1 MSALTDL
8 FTAFANKIRSKTGG
22 SDTYTPPQMVNA
34 IDDVYQAGVDAGTTP
49 TQTKT
54 VTAGTTATTVTPDT
68 GYALSSVTVNPT
80 PSQSKSATPSTT
92 AQTITPDSGKLLSS
106 VSVSAIQTQTKSATP
121 STSAQT
127 ITPDSGKYLTSVS
140 VGAIST
146 QTKSVT
152 PSTTSQTVTPD
163 SGKYLTS
170 VSVGA
175 ISTETKTQ
183 AAGTSNIDVTPTSG
197 KYLTKVTITP
207 QQHSG
212 YYPSSSTNITS
223 NGTSDLGVSHN
234 YRYIKVNVTPSLQSK
249 SAGPNV
255 STNKTVSPDSGYDG
269 LSQVTITPLS
279 HTGYSPSSST
289 YTSLAMGESKSIDLG
304 ANHDKRYV
312 RVQAA
317 APSGNKSITANGT
330 GIDVASYS
338 TVSVAVPDP
347 TLSGDAAVGNV
358 LSGKTFYNNSYTK
371 QTGTMTNNGAVSPS
385 GLDCDGSYTIPAGY
399 HNGSGVVT
407 ANSLASQTGVD
418 SGKTAVTAAKMFSGY
433 QGWVNGSKVSGTY
446 TAPIIEQIV
455 PSDSQP
461 VGLQVNSTYLA
472 KASGYAI
479 ENSPTTLTPNDS
491 DPPAIASGV
500 IYKGGG
506 AGFAVATKPTKTE
519 TTLWTNSSPTST
531 FANTT
536 VTLSQSIEN
545 FDYIKFRIASTK
557 SNTAESYQAE
567 SIFSVADVKRSTTT
581 TYAPQCIISSR
592 STSGGQYV
600 RRFLYESNTS
610 LSISSGQQIAGTS
623 GNNNYVIPLS
633 IVGIKYTPESLK

>member
-54 VTAGTTATTVTPDT
+54 VTAGTTTTTVTPDT

-106 VSVSAIQTQTKSATP
+106 VSVSAIQTQTKSTTP
-121 STSAQT
+121 STTAQT

-207 QQHSG
+207 QQHSAT
-212 YYPSSSTNITS
+212 YTPAANTS
-223 NGTSDLGVSHN
+223 ANNMGASHN
-234 YRYIKVNVTPSLQSK
+234 YRYVNT
-249 SAGPNV
+249 
-255 STNKTVSPDSGYDG
+255 SGMI
-269 LSQVTITPLS
+269 V
-279 HTGYSPSSST
+279 
-289 YTSLAMGESKSIDLG
+289 
-304 ANHDKRYV
+304 
-312 RVQAA
+312 
-317 APSGNKSITANGT
+317 PSGNKSITANGT
-330 GIDVASYS
+330 GIDVSSYA
-338 TVSVAVPDP
+338 TASVAVPDP
-347 TLSGDAAVGNV
+347 TLSGTAAKADV
-358 LSGKTFYNNSYTK
+358 LSGATFYNTSTTK
-371 QTGTMTNNGAVSPS
+371 QTGTMTNNEAVSKT
-385 GLDCDGSYTIPAGY
+385 LAADDRTYTVPAGY
-399 HNGSGVVT
+399 HNGSGSVT
-407 ANSLASQTGVD
+407 VPAVTATKRVGSTSTSVDVASDDWTVTLNCGDRLYLSKGVIADGYSQGAVSANSLASQTGVD
-418 SGKTAVTAAKMFSGY
+418 SGKTAIDASHVHSGY

-446 TAPIIEQIV
+446 TPPTITSLA
-455 PSDSQP
+455 PSDSNP
-461 VGLQVNSTYLA
+461 PALETTKNYNPTSG
-472 KASGYAI
+472 GYAI
-479 ENSPTTLTPNDS
+479 KNSPTELTPNDS
-491 DPPAIASGV
+491 DPPTIASGV

-519 TTLWTNSSPTST
+519 TTLWTNSSPTSN
-531 FANTT
+531 FAAKD
-536 VTLSQSIEN
+536 VTGLSAGIDT
-545 FDYIKFRIASTK
+545 FDYIRITYRAST
-557 SNTAESYQAE
+557 SDSTSQ
-567 SIFSVADVKRSTTT
+567 TTT
-581 TYAPQCIISSR
+581 FAASELPSSTGR
-592 STSGGQYV
+592 TTIGMMVGNST
-600 RRFLYESNTS
+600 RFRPLYKSSNTS
-610 LSISSGQQIAGTS
+610 IYFYASYTPSSTS
-623 GNNNYVIPLS
+623 SSNTYAIPTK
-633 IVGIKYTPESLK
+633 IEGIKYTGI

>member
-54 VTAGTTATTVTPDT
+54 VTAGTTATTVTPDA

-80 PSQSKSATPSTT
+80 PSQSKSATPTT
-92 AQTITPDSGKLLSS
+92 SSQTITPDSGKLLSS

-207 QQHSG
+207 QQHSTT
-212 YYPSSSTNITS
+212 YTPATNKS
-223 NGTSDLGVSHN
+223 NNDMGASHN
-234 YRYIKVNVTPSLQSK
+234 YRYVNT
-249 SAGPNV
+249 
-255 STNKTVSPDSGYDG
+255 SGM
-269 LSQVTITPLS
+269 IT
-279 HTGYSPSSST
+279 
-289 YTSLAMGESKSIDLG
+289 
-304 ANHDKRYV
+304 
-312 RVQAA
+312 
-317 APSGNKSITANGT
+317 PSGNKAISANGT

-347 TLSGDAAVGNV
+347 TLSGDAAEANV
-358 LSGKTFYNNSYTK
+358 LSGKTFYNTSTTK
-371 QTGTMTNNGAVSPS
+371 QTGTMTNNGAVSKTLS
-385 GLDCDGSYTIPAGY
+385 ASERSYPVPAGY
-399 HNGSGVVT
+399 HNGSGSVTVPAVT
-407 ANSLASQTGVD
+407 ATKRVGSTSTSVDVASDDWTVTLNCGDRLYLSKGVIADGYSQGAVAAASLSSQTGVD
-418 SGKTAVTAAKMFSGY
+418 SGKTAIDASHVFSGY
-433 QGWVNGSKVSGTY
+433 QGWVNGNKISGTY
-446 TAPIIEQIV
+446 TAPTITSIT
-455 PSDSQP
+455 PSDSTP
-461 VGLQVNSTYLA
+461 VALSTTGNYNPTTG
-472 KASGYAI
+472 GYAI
-479 ENSPTTLTPNDS
+479 KNAPTTLTPNDS
-491 DPPAIASGV
+491 DPPAIASEV

-506 AGFAVATKPTKTE
+506 AGFAVATKPTKTV

-531 FANTT
+531 FGQQDITGLA
-536 VTLSQSIEN
+536 SGISN
-545 FDYIKFRIASTK
+545 FDYIRITYRWGKSDATSQSATFAVDEIPSSTGRAGIGMRVGTATRFRPIYK
-557 SNTAESYQAE
+557 S
-567 SIFSVADVKRSTTT
+567 
-581 TYAPQCIISSR
+581 
-592 STSGGQYV
+592 
-600 RRFLYESNTS
+600 SNTS
-610 LSISSGQQIAGTS
+610 IYVYGAYATSSTS
-623 GNNNYVIPLS
+623 ASSDYVIPTK
-633 IVGIKYTPESLK
+633 IEGIKYNGIS

>member
-54 VTAGTTATTVTPDT
+54 VTAGTTTTTVTPDT

-80 PSQSKSATPSTT
+80 PSQSKSATPTT
-92 AQTITPDSGKLLSS
+92 SSQTITPDSGKLLSS

-207 QQHSG
+207 QQHSTT
-212 YYPSSSTNITS
+212 YTPATNKS
-223 NGTSDLGVSHN
+223 NNDMGASHN
-234 YRYIKVNVTPSLQSK
+234 YRYVNT
-249 SAGPNV
+249 
-255 STNKTVSPDSGYDG
+255 SGM
-269 LSQVTITPLS
+269 IT
-279 HTGYSPSSST
+279 
-289 YTSLAMGESKSIDLG
+289 
-304 ANHDKRYV
+304 
-312 RVQAA
+312 
-317 APSGNKSITANGT
+317 PSGNKAISANGT

-347 TLSGDAAVGNV
+347 TLSGDADEGNV
-358 LSGKTFYNNSYTK
+358 LSGKTFYKNTYTK
-371 QTGTMTNNGAVSPS
+371 KTGTMTNNGAVSKTLS
-385 GLDCDGSYTIPAGY
+385 ASERSYPVPAGY
-399 HNGSGVVT
+399 HNGSGSVTVPAVT
-407 ANSLASQTGVD
+407 ATKRVGSTSTSVDVASDDWTVSLNCGDRLYLSKGVIADGYSQGAVAAASLSSQTGVD
-418 SGKTAVTAAKMFSGY
+418 SGKTAIDASHVHSGY
-433 QGWVNGSKVSGTY
+433 QGWVNGNKISGTY
-446 TAPIIEQIV
+446 TAPTITSIT
-455 PSDSQP
+455 PSDSTP
-461 VGLQVNSTYLA
+461 VALSTTGNYNPTTG
-472 KASGYAI
+472 GYAI
-479 ENSPTTLTPNDS
+479 KNAPTTLTPSNT
-491 DPPAIASGV
+491 DPPPIESGV

-506 AGFAVATKPTKTE
+506 GGVGYAVATKPSKTE
-519 TTLWTNSSPTST
+519 TTLWTNSSPTSS
-531 FANTT
+531 FAAKD
-536 VTLSQSIEN
+536 VTGLSSGISN
-545 FDYIKFRIASTK
+545 FDYIRITYRAST
-557 SNTAESYQAE
+557 SDSTSQ
-567 SIFSVADVKRSTTT
+567 STTF
-581 TYAPQCIISSR
+581 AVSELPSS
-592 STSGGQYV
+592 SGRVTIGMMVGTGTRYRPV
-600 RRFLYESNTS
+600 YKSSNTS
-610 LSISSGQQIAGTS
+610 IYIYGCYSSGSSTAT
-623 GNNNYVIPLS
+623 NTYLIPTK
-633 IVGIKYTPESLK
+633 IEGIKYNGVS